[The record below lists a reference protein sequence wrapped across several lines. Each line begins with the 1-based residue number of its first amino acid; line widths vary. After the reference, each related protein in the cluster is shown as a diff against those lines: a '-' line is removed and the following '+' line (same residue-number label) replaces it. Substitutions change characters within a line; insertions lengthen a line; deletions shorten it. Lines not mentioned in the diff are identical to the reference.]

1 MTKLIKKIVPD
12 TPEEFAYLG
21 SSVGRLGTAMSGFL
35 LFQDNLVWNF
45 VALVFTWIGFEVNG
59 YFKLYQ
65 SEHKKEKKQE
75 Q

>member
-12 TPEEFAYLG
+12 TPEEFAYIG

-35 LFQDNLVWNF
+35 LFQDDLVWNF
-45 VALVFTWIGFEVNG
+45 AALVLTWIGFEVNG

-65 SEHKKEKKQE
+65 SEHPEDKNNQS
-75 Q
+75 